1 MARAKRT
8 ERAEA
13 RKRYRATQVTDV
25 AAADRDASFEH
36 SSSGRS
42 PSEPPTSLVEFA
54 RRAIGRFHMP
64 DVGAD
69 LQAAP
74 AVAREKPLILVPF
87 ALLVVG
93 AIVAAVLPRDQV
105 NGAGI
110 ASLYVQLAFLQPT
123 LLFFAVG
130 FLVPR
135 GAYLFGALLGLVA
148 SVLFVVLAL
157 GLVGMFATL
166 DTMSVTDRVLYS
178 LWQLV
183 QFVLTGAIFG
193 WFASWY
199 RDFLRRSQARSR
211 EAAEARKR
219 AQRRDARRPEAK
231 RAR

>member
-1 MARAKRT
+1 LARAKRT

-13 RKRYRATQVTDV
+13 RRRYRATLVSETMDG
-25 AAADRDASFEH
+25 DGEST
-36 SSSGRS
+36 SSSTATT
-42 PSEPPTSLVEFA
+42 PPTSLAESA
-54 RRAIGRFHMP
+54 RRAIGRFRVP
-64 DVGAD
+64 DVRAD
-69 LQAAP
+69 LQALP
-74 AVAREKPLILVPF
+74 AIVRAKPLIVAPYGI
-87 ALLVVG
+87 LLVG
-93 AIVAAVLPRDQV
+93 AAVAAVLPRDQAS
-105 NGAGI
+105 GSGI

-130 FLVPR
+130 FLAPR

-148 SVLFVVLAL
+148 SLLFIALAV
-157 GLVGMFATL
+157 GLLGMFGTL
-166 DTMSVTDRVLYS
+166 DTMSITDRVLYS

-219 AQRRDARRPEAK
+219 AQKRQTRRPEPR